1 MKIKV
6 SATVNI
12 QQINVSKSQDPE
24 MECKWVI
31 RRVGR
36 VRGRCDYLD
45 IHIDDKAGG
54 RVITAA

>member
-1 MKIKV
+1 M
-6 SATVNI
+6 NI
-12 QQINVSKSQDPE
+12 QQINVTKSQDPE
-24 MECKWVI
+24 MECKWVV